1 MPSNS
6 TYPWRLSG
14 KRWAADSRIAS
25 KTLPNTPFA
34 FLWWYVLLL
43 CPFQSPFRFSYYR
56 FFFTS
61 ADAHCDGGHCIA
73 ANRCIRIVNRCCVP
87 EHARSNHA
95 TDHRIGHLLGAR
107 GSGQIELALVEKL
120 LPDLLRHY
128 WIRARR
134 LCQHWRDQTTVS
146 VEVEPRRHT
155 HKYHTRK
162 SYMIYIHW
170 IIL

>member
-1 MPSNS
+1 MV
-6 TYPWRLSG
+6 
-14 KRWAADSRIAS
+14 AASVFLTHALQFYVPMEIIWKEVGGRFSDSKQNVAEYTIRISLVVCAF
-25 KTLPNTPFA
+25 TLPIPKSLPIFI
-34 FLWWYVLLL
+34 L
-43 CPFQSPFRFSYYR
+43 P

-134 LCQHWRDQTTVS
+134 LCQH
-146 VEVEPRRHT
+146 
-155 HKYHTRK
+155 
-162 SYMIYIHW
+162 
-170 IIL
+170 